1 MTDIEKIH
9 REFRRIIEKNNLVI
23 VTTSQPSRPYSG
35 ANPIRKSNGEP
46 DVVFIDYINLIKQ

>member
-23 VTTSQPSRPYSG
+23 VTTSQPNRPYNG
-35 ANPIRKSNGEP
+35 TNPIRKSNGEP
-46 DVVFIDYINLIKQ
+46 DVVIIDYINLIKQ